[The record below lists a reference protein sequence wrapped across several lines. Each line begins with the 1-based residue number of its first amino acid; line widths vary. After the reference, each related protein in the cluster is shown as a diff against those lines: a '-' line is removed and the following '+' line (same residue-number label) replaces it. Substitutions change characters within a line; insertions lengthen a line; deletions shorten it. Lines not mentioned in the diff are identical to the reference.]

1 MRSSK
6 FLLATQKET
15 PSDAEIISH
24 KLMLRAGMVRR
35 VSAGIYDWLPLGL
48 RVLRKIETIVRQEM
62 NDSGAQEVLLPAVQ
76 PSELWR
82 ESGRWDNYGPELLRF
97 QDRHQ
102 RDYCYGPTHEE
113 IITALAKTEIN
124 SYRQLPLNLY
134 QIQTK
139 FRDEIRPRFGVM
151 RAREF
156 IMKDA
161 YSFDFSAKGMAKSYK
176 RMYQAY
182 QNIFSRLGLEAQ
194 AVEADSG
201 SIGGNFS
208 HEFHVIA
215 NSGEDSIAFCPEAN
229 YSANVEKVDLSPCTQ
244 KFAKATQPMKE
255 IKTPNSNTI
264 DSLCDFLKIEPRN
277 TLKTLLVE
285 GVDNRPVAL
294 LLRGDHELNAIKAE
308 RLPEIAKPLRMCS
321 PQYVRQR
328 LDLEPGTIGPVG
340 LELEIIADHT
350 ALMLSDFTCGSN
362 KKDVHL
368 QNVNWERDL
377 PTPRGVDLRKAT
389 DGDPCPIDETKK
401 IQVRR
406 GIEVGHVF
414 QLGNKYSKSMEATV
428 LDENGKSTHLH
439 MGCYGI
445 GITRIVAAAIEQNH
459 DENGIIW
466 PDPIAPFDVCIV
478 PIGAEKSDQVAN
490 TANDLYRKLTEAK
503 FEVLIDDR
511 NERPG
516 VKFAE
521 MDLIG
526 IPHRLVISDRGLD
539 NGTVEYKNRR
549 TSQSS
554 DYALLD
560 IVETLTTIKKL

>member
-62 NDSGAQEVLLPAVQ
+62 NASGAQEVLLPAVQ

-161 YSFDFSAKGMAKSYK
+161 YSFDFSAQGMAKSYK

-229 YSANVEKVDLSPCTQ
+229 YSANV
-244 KFAKATQPMKE
+244 
-255 IKTPNSNTI
+255 
-264 DSLCDFLKIEPRN
+264 
-277 TLKTLLVE
+277 
-285 GVDNRPVAL
+285 
-294 LLRGDHELNAIKAE
+294 
-308 RLPEIAKPLRMCS
+308 
-321 PQYVRQR
+321 
-328 LDLEPGTIGPVG
+328 
-340 LELEIIADHT
+340 
-350 ALMLSDFTCGSN
+350 
-362 KKDVHL
+362 
-368 QNVNWERDL
+368 
-377 PTPRGVDLRKAT
+377 
-389 DGDPCPIDETKK
+389 
-401 IQVRR
+401 
-406 GIEVGHVF
+406 
-414 QLGNKYSKSMEATV
+414 
-428 LDENGKSTHLH
+428 
-439 MGCYGI
+439 
-445 GITRIVAAAIEQNH
+445 
-459 DENGIIW
+459 
-466 PDPIAPFDVCIV
+466 
-478 PIGAEKSDQVAN
+478 
-490 TANDLYRKLTEAK
+490 
-503 FEVLIDDR
+503 
-511 NERPG
+511 
-516 VKFAE
+516 
-521 MDLIG
+521 
-526 IPHRLVISDRGLD
+526 
-539 NGTVEYKNRR
+539 
-549 TSQSS
+549 
-554 DYALLD
+554 
-560 IVETLTTIKKL
+560 